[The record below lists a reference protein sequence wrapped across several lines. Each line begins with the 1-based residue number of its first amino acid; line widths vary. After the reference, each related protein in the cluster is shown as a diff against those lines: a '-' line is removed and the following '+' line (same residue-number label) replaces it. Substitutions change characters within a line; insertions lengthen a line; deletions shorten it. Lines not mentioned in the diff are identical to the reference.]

1 MSNRSYTWEEKS
13 YDHNYDDILH
23 LSRPVSKDHPPMSME
38 ARAAQFSP
46 YDALSGYS
54 DEIKETA
61 RITDGRVILSAE
73 EQDVLNAKVAVL
85 VEEISRAGKHGE
97 KPSVN
102 ILYFVPDTKK
112 DGGSFHEI
120 AGTVRRVDTV
130 NKTIVITSKESAAN
144 ETVLKLADV
153 VNIGGDVFAEL
164 ECNFL

>member
-85 VEEISRAGKHGE
+85 VEEISRA
-97 KPSVN
+97 
-102 ILYFVPDTKK
+102 
-112 DGGSFHEI
+112 
-120 AGTVRRVDTV
+120 
-130 NKTIVITSKESAAN
+130 
-144 ETVLKLADV
+144 
-153 VNIGGDVFAEL
+153 
-164 ECNFL
+164 

>member
-23 LSRPVSKDHPPMSME
+23 LSRPVSKRHPPMSME

-73 EQDVLNAKVAVL
+73 EQDVLNAKIAVL
-85 VEEISRAGKHGE
+85 VEEIAKAGKHGK
-97 KPSVN
+97 KPTVN

-130 NKTIVITSKESAAN
+130 NKLIVLAGN
-144 ETVLKLADV
+144 EKASDAVTLKLEDV
-153 VNIGGDVFAEL
+153 VNIDGEVFAGL
-164 ECNFL
+164 EEYSS

>member
-13 YDHNYDDILH
+13 YDHSYDDILH
-23 LSRPVSKDHPPMSME
+23 LSRPVSAKHPPMPME

-61 RITDGRVILSAE
+61 RITDGRVVLSAE
-73 EQDVLNAKVAVL
+73 EQDVLNAKIAVL
-85 VEEISRAGKHGE
+85 VEEISEAGKHGE
-97 KPSVN
+97 KPTVD

-130 NKTIVITSKESAAN
+130 NKMIVLAGNEKAAD
-144 ETVLKLADV
+144 TVTLKLDDV
-153 VNIGGDVFAEL
+153 VNIEGEVFAGL
-164 ECNFL
+164 EEYLL